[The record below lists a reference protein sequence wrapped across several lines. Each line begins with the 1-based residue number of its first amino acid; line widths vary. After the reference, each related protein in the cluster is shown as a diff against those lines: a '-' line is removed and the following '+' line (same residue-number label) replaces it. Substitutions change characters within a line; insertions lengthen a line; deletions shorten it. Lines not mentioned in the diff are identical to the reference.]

1 MVSRQAT
8 RQVPAVVRVM
18 PAYPSRD
25 EVRRRTRV
33 PRVPDV
39 GVRTLRI
46 PGGGTEFDQLREY
59 MPDDESRKIDWSS
72 TIRSASPASARGAT
86 PAQTS
91 STTRLSRNT
100 TLTLLP
106 DSILP
111 YLLDHHELLA
121 DIRVAIERQHPLI
134 ALKFTEVLIKRC
146 IDLPKHSQQLIVH
159 EVHAQPIA
167 PFGIAI
173 IRKNQVTGSNGVSTS
188 SVKLHPKVHAHRW
201 FTLILMKIYSQGT
214 ILNIPKRM
222 LHIDP
227 LIGRPVQAR
236 PNMDTIR
243 NVRRS
248 IHGLDRHLV
257 TAHFGLVLGKIDQAD
272 RLEQLDGVR

>member
-1 MVSRQAT
+1 MSPGAALISLLSLWMISTGVFLDAPTPFQAAWD
-8 RQVPAVVRVM
+8 VLEVVEHDQERLTCQ
-18 PAYPSRD
+18 R
-25 EVRRRTRV
+25 
-33 PRVPDV
+33 PRSDLGPD
-39 GVRTLRI
+39 LI
-46 PGGGTEFDQLREY
+46 HH
-59 MPDDESRKIDWSS
+59 
-72 TIRSASPASARGAT
+72 SALA
-86 PAQTS
+86 
-91 STTRLSRNT
+91 NT
-100 TLTLLP
+100 TLTLLS

-121 DIRVAIERQHPLI
+121 DIRVAIERHHPLI

-167 PFGIAI
+167 PFGIPI

-201 FTLILMKIYSQGT
+201 FALILMKIYSQGT
-214 ILNIPKRM
+214 ILNIPMRI
-222 LHIDP
+222 LHFDP

-272 RLEQLDGVR
+272 RTRAAGWREVVPRAAELPR

>member
-1 MVSRQAT
+1 MKRNTGIVTGICAAQRYSVTTLPPSRRQRLCHRRPCRPGTTPFQAAWD
-8 RQVPAVVRVM
+8 VLEVVRHDQE
-18 PAYPSRD
+18 RLTCQ
-25 EVRRRTRV
+25 R
-33 PRVPDV
+33 PRSDPGPD
-39 GVRTLRI
+39 
-46 PGGGTEFDQLREY
+46 
-59 MPDDESRKIDWSS
+59 
-72 TIRSASPASARGAT
+72 
-86 PAQTS
+86 TS

-167 PFGIAI
+167 PFGIVI
-173 IRKNQVTGSNGVSTS
+173 IRKNQVTGPNGYSTS

-201 FTLILMKIYSQGT
+201 FVLILIED
-214 ILNIPKRM
+214 ILSKNDSE
-222 LHIDP
+222 H
-227 LIGRPVQAR
+227 
-236 PNMDTIR
+236 PNVDTA
-243 NVRRS
+243 
-248 IHGLDRHLV
+248 L
-257 TAHFGLVLGKIDQAD
+257 
-272 RLEQLDGVR
+272 

>member
-1 MVSRQAT
+1 MI
-8 RQVPAVVRVM
+8 
-18 PAYPSRD
+18 
-25 EVRRRTRV
+25 VRRTCQRPQT
-33 PRVPDV
+33 
-39 GVRTLRI
+39 
-46 PGGGTEFDQLREY
+46 
-59 MPDDESRKIDWSS
+59 
-72 TIRSASPASARGAT
+72 T

-91 STTRLSRNT
+91 STTRRSRNT
-100 TLTLLP
+100 TPTLLP

-121 DIRVAIERQHPLI
+121 DIRVAIERHHPLI

-173 IRKNQVTGSNGVSTS
+173 IRKNQVAGSNGVSTS

-201 FTLILMKIYSQGT
+201 FALILMKIYSQGT
-214 ILNIPKRM
+214 ILNIPMRI
-222 LHIDP
+222 LHFDQ

-236 PNMDTIR
+236 PNMDAIR

-272 RLEQLDGVR
+272 RTRAAGWREVVPRAAELPR